1 MKNDRLDNAR
11 AHRIKILAKVGK
23 YALCIIVAVFFLF
36 PLYWMI
42 TTSFKTASNVVKFP
56 PQWWPNPWVS
66 DHYVEIFTKRPFGR
80 YMWNSFYT
88 AALTTLGVVTFSAL
102 AGYAFAKIKF
112 KGSNLLF
119 MIILCGMMMPI
130 EVTVLPIYMAL
141 AKLKIADSHIGL
153 ILVPMF
159 GYCGAFGTFLM
170 RQFFLTVPSE
180 LAQSAK
186 LDGASQPAIFTRIM
200 IPMALST
207 IATLIIFTFLQ
218 CWNNY
223 LLPLVLLSSTDNYTL
238 PLGLQLLSSE
248 DGMRWELVMA
258 AATFSSLPILVVFYL
273 CQQKFMASLS
283 MSGMKG

>member
-1 MKNDRLDNAR
+1 MKSDRLDNAR
-11 AHRIKILAKVGK
+11 AKRLKIAGKIGK
-23 YALCIIVAVFFLF
+23 YALCIVIAVFFLF

-42 TTSFKTASNVVKFP
+42 TTSFKTASNVAKFP
-56 PQWWPNPWVS
+56 PQWWPDPWIL
-66 DHYVEIFTKRPFGR
+66 DNYIEIFTKRPFDR

-88 AALTTLGVVTFSAL
+88 AALTTAGVVIFSAL
-102 AGYAFAKIKF
+102 AGYAFARIKF
-112 KGSNLLF
+112 RGSNALF
-119 MIILCGMMMPI
+119 MVILCGMMMPI
-130 EVTVLPIYMAL
+130 EVTVLPIYTAL
-141 AKLKIADSHIGL
+141 AKLGIADSHIG
-153 ILVPMF
+153 IVLVPMF

-186 LDGASQPAIFTRIM
+186 LDGASQPTIFARIM
-200 IPMALST
+200 IPMAMST
-207 IATLIIFTFLQ
+207 IATLIIYVFLQ

-258 AATFSSLPILVVFYL
+258 AATFASMPILVVFYL